1 MVRVGG
7 QNHAGALLL
16 ARRLLDNERKPDEH
30 AAMEP
35 FSPEFAQYWL
45 TGRRNVVPESAAS
58 ARGEESPSKPQQDA
72 LAALVE
78 RVNAARSTV

>member
-1 MVRVGG
+1 
-7 QNHAGALLL
+7 L
-16 ARRLLDNERKPDEH
+16 AWRLLDVVQMPYDD
-30 AAMEP
+30 AMEP

-45 TGRRNVVPESAAS
+45 SGRSNVLPDSAAS
-58 ARGEESPSKPQQDA
+58 ARGEDAASQPQREA

>member
-1 MVRVGG
+1 MSC
-7 QNHAGALLL
+7 
-16 ARRLLDNERKPDEH
+16 DD

-45 TGRRNVVPESAAS
+45 TGRRNAVPDSASS
-58 ARGEESPSKPQQDA
+58 ARGEESPSAPQQEA
-72 LAALVE
+72 LAALAE